1 MDMLETARQLAIVS
15 RAEFLLPNLGSL
27 IMGLAWGA
35 SPSMSFL
42 ELLILVVLSFTVI
55 NLSSAI
61 GAQVNTIS
69 DYELDV
75 RNYRKRELVE
85 ALRAFGQ
92 GRLKEVLA
100 AELVATLCLVIWFML
115 VGAKPVL
122 LLLWVIGIS
131 LGCVYSAPPLRV
143 KSRSWLAPVTLI
155 LVLAIFPLL
164 FAYLTFTSSFEPV
177 FLLILAGLASTVY
190 AVIVPTEIRD
200 YFEDKAMGIE
210 TMTVRLGLV
219 RASLLGILLLSLGGV
234 LIGTGFFIMFVS
246 GQFPV
251 LGILV
256 AAVAV
261 ADSVVVRKLLKLYA
275 LSVKYENSESQ
286 NPIAEEITG
295 LSANNPKWIMLVT
308 QTYSIL
314 SVILLISKFV

>member
-1 MDMLETARQLAIVS
+1 MLETVRQLAVVS

-35 SPSMSFL
+35 SPLLSFP
-42 ELLILVVLSFTVI
+42 ELLVLVVLSFTVI

-85 ALRAFGQ
+85 ALRHFGQ
-92 GRLKEVLA
+92 GRLKKVLA
-100 AELVATLCLVIWFML
+100 VELVVTLCLVVGFML
-115 VGAKPVL
+115 VNANPVL
-122 LLLWVIGIS
+122 LLLWVVGIS
-131 LGCVYSAPPLRV
+131 LGCGYSAPPLRI

-190 AVIVPTEIRD
+190 AVIIPTEIRD

-210 TMTVRLGLV
+210 TMTIRLGLV

-234 LIGTGFFIMFVS
+234 LIGTGFLITFVS
-246 GQFPV
+246 GPFPV

-256 AAVAV
+256 AAVAL
-261 ADSVVVRKLLKLYA
+261 ADSVVVWNLLKLYK
-275 LSVKYENSESQ
+275 LSAKYENSEGQ
-286 NPIAEEITG
+286 NSIAHEITS
-295 LSANNPKWIMLVT
+295 LSAKNPKWIMLVT

-314 SVILLISKFV
+314 SIILLIAKFVQ